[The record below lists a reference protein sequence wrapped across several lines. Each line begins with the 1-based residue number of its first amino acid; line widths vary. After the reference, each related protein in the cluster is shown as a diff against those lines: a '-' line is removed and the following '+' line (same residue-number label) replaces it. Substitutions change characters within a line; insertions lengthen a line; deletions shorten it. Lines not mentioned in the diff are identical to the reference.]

1 MFLIAVTENY
11 SEVVEKTMGFWD
23 VISSNH
29 FYYGIFMLIVLAI
42 ALKALDLIYK
52 PFKNK
57 GHVGMSFL
65 FACLKVFVI
74 AVVGL
79 RIIALIPGLKDFT
92 SQIFMSSSLIVV
104 VMGFVFQEGLSNIVH
119 GFILSVF
126 KPFEIGDRVTVTID
140 GETITGYVREINA
153 RHTVIQNIL
162 NSAHIIV
169 PNAKLDTS
177 VIGNNYFDG
186 NTTSSAFMDIE
197 ITYSSDLEKAIRIM
211 ADVIE
216 MHPYVKKA
224 RKAKN
229 ITDPVTVLVRDLGAN
244 GISLRASVLTETVEE
259 NFAACSDI
267 RRNLVAVFAEEPH
280 IDFAYPHMAVVQGSD
295 TLTSYP
301 EPPGFVP
308 RPTEPSHIQPKP

>member
-79 RIIALIPGLKDFT
+79 RIIALVPGLKDFT

-140 GETITGYVREINA
+140 GETITGYVKEITP
-153 RHTVIQNIL
+153 RHTVIQNVI
-162 NSAHIIV
+162 NSSHTIV
-169 PNAKLDTS
+169 PNAKMDTS
-177 VIGNNYFDG
+177 LITNSYFDR
-186 NTTSSAFMDIE
+186 TTVSTAFLDIE
-197 ITYSSDLEKAIRIM
+197 ITYESNMERAMEVIKKAVEEHPLVKAIR
-211 ADVIE
+211 E
-216 MHPYVKKA
+216 E
-224 RKAKN
+224 KN
-229 ITDPVTVLVRDLGAN
+229 ITDPVNVLVRELSGS
-244 GISLRASVLTETVEE
+244 GIRLRTVVTTATIEE

-267 RRNLVAVFAEEPH
+267 RRQLVH
-280 IDFAYPHMAVVQGSD
+280 IFGQEKDLHFAYPHVQVVSGE
-295 TLTSYP
+295 TA
-301 EPPGFVP
+301 EKAG
-308 RPTEPSHIQPKP
+308 RPTEFMVSGEAAELTVK